1 MEEEDGVWRTVKG
14 RRIFIHNGED
24 LETAMRNSGKFN
36 KSQNSNRK
44 EPQKSQKSYNDW
56 DSEEKKRFRRWYRKN
71 AELLAKKYGGTD
83 DEVRKKA
90 QEEWADK
97 HNLDD
102 TKEPVDKAKE
112 ISERIR
118 NQRQAVSDS
127 TKSVS
132 DKIKEQRERL
142 TKESLRED
150 SEISD
155 DVEHDYSK
163 GSWDA
168 DTKSFVLEDGHRIEM
183 LKKKEYREL
192 AQKQFENADDDTK
205 DIVNSYTISQAT
217 AGSCDLNKITPK
229 NIAEKYRFDAIGI
242 TTEDGLVISQ
252 RERDLMDDKMYK
264 DWQKNYEP
272 KVQAGASRYDLEHE
286 WRKAWNMETQDI
298 NPRMLEPDEY
308 WGTKDPKTG
317 KRLIWTK
324 EEVAE
329 AKVLSKE
336 LNRIDKER
344 VEAGRKYGYSS
355 PEYEALEREHDE
367 IASAATSERLR
378 RPDRSAYWFEKIA
391 KYDETMVYRRD
402 VDIDALR
409 KKGKFTYLNKQEQ
422 IDLEW
427 TDDLRAKQSSEALRR
442 IDGLKSSVKQFDD
455 AFKKDGTVLDH
466 DIMVYRRSYES
477 TKEMEEGYTKLGY
490 TSTSAQ
496 DTLPKKMPSGI
507 HFGEQEQYIII
518 PKGTKVLFAEDIIG
532 YDHMQRPDYVEN
544 GYKKADDGLRRQ
556 HEVILPRGTS
566 FKQVGEVVQ
575 NGWNVIAHVLKAEV
589 KEEYKDGRKK

>member
-14 RRIFIHNGED
+14 RRIFIRDGED

-90 QEEWADK
+90 QEEWANK

-118 NQRQAVSDS
+118 NQRQAISDN

-163 GSWDA
+163 GNWDA
-168 DTKSFVLEDGHRIEM
+168 ETKSFVLEDGHRVEM

-229 NIAEKYRFDAIGI
+229 NIAEKYKFSAIGV
-242 TTEDGLVISQ
+242 TTEEGLVISQ
-252 RERDLMDDKMYK
+252 REKDLMDDKMYK
-264 DWQKNYEP
+264 DWVENFQP
-272 KVQAGASRYDLEHE
+272 RVQIGKSQYDLEHE
-286 WRKAWNMETQDI
+286 WRKKWNMEKEDI
-298 NPRMLEPDEY
+298 NPRMLEPSEY
-308 WGTKDPKTG
+308 WDTKDQKTG
-317 KRLIWTK
+317 GRLIWTK

-329 AKVLSKE
+329 AKAVAKE
-336 LNRIDKER
+336 LSR
-344 VEAGRKYGYSS
+344 VEDAKHEAEKQYGYGS
-355 PEYEALEREHDE
+355 PQHKVLEEERKSIIGAIQSD
-367 IASAATSERLR
+367 RLR
-378 RPDRSAYWFEKIA
+378 NEGRSAYWYEKIGE
-391 KYDETMVYRRD
+391 YDETMVYRRD
-402 VDIDALR
+402 VDIDAL
-409 KKGKFTYLNKQEQ
+409 KKEGKFKWLNSQEQ

-427 TDDLRAKQSSEALRR
+427 TDELRSKQSSEALRR
-442 IDGLKSSVKQFDD
+442 IDGLKNSVKQFDE
-455 AFKKDGTVLDH
+455 AFKKNGTVLDH

-477 TKEMEEGYTKLGY
+477 TQEMEEGFTKLGY

-496 DTLPKKMPSGI
+496 DTLPKKMPSGLR
-507 HFGEQEQYIII
+507 FGEQEQYIII
-518 PKGTKVLFAEDIIG
+518 PKGSKVLFAEDIIG
-532 YDHMQRPDYVEN
+532 YNHINRPDYVEN

-556 HEVILPRGTS
+556 HEIILPRGTS
-566 FKQVGEVVQ
+566 FKRVGKILEH
-575 NGWNVIAHVLKAEV
+575 GWDVIASVLKAEV

>member
-1 MEEEDGVWRTVKG
+1 MEEEDGVWRTIHG
-14 RRIFIHNGED
+14 RRVFIREGED
-24 LETAMRNSGKFN
+24 LATAMRNSGKFG
-36 KSQNSNRK
+36 KSQNSNEK
-44 EPQKSQKSYNDW
+44 EPQKSQKSYDDW
-56 DSEEKKRFRRWYRKN
+56 DSEEKKKFRRWYRKHTE
-71 AELLAKKYGGTD
+71 ELAQKYKDSGD
-83 DEVRKKA
+83 VRKAA
-90 QEEWADK
+90 QDQWAKD

-102 TKEPVDKAKE
+102 TKELIHKAKE
-112 ISERIR
+112 ISDKIR
-118 NQRQAVSDS
+118 EQRQQISES

-132 DKIKEQRERL
+132 DKIREQRERQ
-142 TKESLRED
+142 RED
-150 SEISD
+150 N
-155 DVEHDYSK
+155 VEHDYSK
-163 GSWDA
+163 GHWDP

-183 LKKKEYREL
+183 LKKREYREL
-192 AQKQFENADDDTK
+192 AQKQFENADEDTK

-252 RERDLMDDKMYK
+252 REKDLMDDKMYK
-264 DWQKNYEP
+264 DWEKNYEP

-286 WRKAWNMETQDI
+286 WRKAWNLEAQDV
-298 NPRMLEPDEY
+298 NPRMLSPSGY
-308 WGTKDPKTG
+308 WDTLDSKTG
-317 KRLIWTK
+317 ERLIWTK

-329 AKVLSKE
+329 AKALSKE
-336 LNRIDKER
+336 LDRIEKAR

-355 PEYEALEREHDE
+355 PEYEALEKEHKE
-367 IASAATSERLR
+367 VASAATSERLR
-378 RPDRSAYWFEKIA
+378 RPDRSAYWFEKIG

-402 VDIDALR
+402 VDFDTLR
-409 KKGKFTYLNKQEQ
+409 KEGKFTYLNKQEQ

-427 TDDLRAKQSSEALRR
+427 TDELRSKQSSEALRR

-455 AFKKDGTVLDH
+455 AFKNNGIVLDH

-477 TKEMEEGYTKLGY
+477 TQEMEEGYTKLGY

-507 HFGEQEQYIII
+507 HFGGQEQYIII

-566 FKQVGEVVQ
+566 FKQVGEVIEK
-575 NGWNVIAHVLKAEV
+575 GYALRVIAHVLKAEV